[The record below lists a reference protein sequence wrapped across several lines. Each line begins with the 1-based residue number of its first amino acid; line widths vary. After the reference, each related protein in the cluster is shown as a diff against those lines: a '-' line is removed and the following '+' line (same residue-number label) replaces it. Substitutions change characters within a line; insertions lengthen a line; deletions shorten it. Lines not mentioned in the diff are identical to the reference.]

1 MPYSPGTVGDLQTEI
16 QSGLLGV
23 EMLKEAKEKAAKD
36 VKDATK

>member
-1 MPYSPGTVGDLQTEI
+1 MKSMLRVWV
-16 QSGLLGV
+16 LGV